1 VEGRVEVVLERAT
14 SEMRVIEQREMVVEE
29 RGELEERV
37 IEELVDMVLE
47 GLV

>member
-1 VEGRVEVVLERAT
+1 MEGRVEVVLERAT